1 MRNIVII
8 TNQEEKPK
16 RKRTMKKLEYV
27 DLKNAIDSIEQT
39 ISDGEAA
46 LQINYIVLKTF
57 KEEIKKL
64 PKPKI
69 ADEKHQ
75 EPFTS

>member
-1 MRNIVII
+1 LRQ
-8 TNQEEKPK
+8 TQTETRYK
-16 RKRTMKKLEYV
+16 MKKLEYV

-39 ISDGEAA
+39 IRDGEAA
-46 LQINYIVLKTF
+46 LQINYLVLDKF

-69 ADEKHQ
+69 MKETAP
-75 EPFTS
+75 EPYTS